1 MRQMY
6 IVEKGTRMNN
16 LASTL
21 LKLTALTGGAVIGS
35 LLARWLDEVV
45 TTRAEERSEHDRTR
59 YAQGLSPIQPEQP
72 HE

>member
-1 MRQMY
+1 
-6 IVEKGTRMNN
+6 MNN

-21 LKLTALTGGAVIGS
+21 IKLTALAGGAVIGN
-35 LLARWLDEVV
+35 LLARWLDQAV

-59 YAQGLSPIQPEQP
+59 YARGLAPKQSEQS

>member
-1 MRQMY
+1 MRW
-6 IVEKGTRMNN
+6 ICESEKGMQMNN

-21 LKLTALTGGAVIGS
+21 IKLTALAGGAVIGS
-35 LLARWLDEVV
+35 LLARWLDQVV

-59 YAQGLSPIQPEQP
+59 YARGLSPIQPEQP

>member
-1 MRQMY
+1 MQ
-6 IVEKGTRMNN
+6 MNN

-21 LKLTALTGGAVIGS
+21 IKLTALAGGAVIGN
-35 LLARWLDEVV
+35 LLARWLDQVV

-59 YAQGLSPIQPEQP
+59 YARGLAPKQSEQS